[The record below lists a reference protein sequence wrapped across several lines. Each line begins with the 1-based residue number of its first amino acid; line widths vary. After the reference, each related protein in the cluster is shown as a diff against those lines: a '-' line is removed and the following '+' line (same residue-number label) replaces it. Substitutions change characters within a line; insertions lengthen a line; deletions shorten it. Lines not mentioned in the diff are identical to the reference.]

1 MVRMVFQ
8 ATSKYVDE
16 CGSANGLIMNP
27 NVATNGKNLVA
38 VSDFDSAENYKV
50 VYNFDRKRVLENP
63 STLMYN
69 LLRK

>member
-1 MVRMVFQ
+1 MVFQ

>member
-8 ATSKYVDE
+8 ATPKYVDE
-16 CGSANGLIMNP
+16 CGSANGLSMTP
-27 NVATNGKNLVA
+27 NVATDVKSLVA
-38 VSDFDSAENYKV
+38 VSDFDSVENYKV